1 MSTSKHCSSMTGVLE
16 GAINLAEKVIGKD
29 IDGDGEVAGTG
40 CPVSKPRTGCPFRNP
55 AMSLPTYPAL
65 DPEKLPT
72 KAEHGVLGQLAPTP
86 QTPCSEGYQLDGTW
100 VNAPG
105 E

>member
-1 MSTSKHCSSMTGVLE
+1 MSTSKHCSSMTGLLE
-16 GAINLAEKVIGKD
+16 GATNLVEKVTGKD
-29 IDGDGEVAGTG
+29 IDGDGYVAGTG
-40 CPVSKPRTGCPFRNP
+40 CPVSKPRTGGCPFRNP

-86 QTPCSEGYQLDGTW
+86 CSEGYQLDGTW

>member
-16 GAINLAEKVIGKD
+16 GAINLAEKVTGKD
-29 IDGDGEVAGTG
+29 IDGDGYVAGTG
-40 CPVSKPRTGCPFRNP
+40 CPVSKPRTGGCPFRNTAFTMP
-55 AMSLPTYPAL
+55 IYPAL
-65 DPEKLPT
+65 NPEKLPT
-72 KAEHGVLGQLAPTP
+72 QAQHGVLGQLAPTS
-86 QTPCSEGYQLDGTW
+86 CSEGYQLDGTW